1 VARSAKPIVGARLR
15 PLIEAGLLARCTVA
29 DLDEAG
35 VSARNGRDWRR
46 TRSVR
51 SSWPQAVIDE
61 AVLDRALQVKGELAG
76 RGLHPTVKIGD
87 LIIAAAAER
96 AGLVI
101 LHYDRDFDRIADVT
115 NQRAEWV
122 VPSGTA
128 D

>member
-1 VARSAKPIVGARLR
+1 M
-15 PLIEAGLLARCTVA
+15 
-29 DLDEAG
+29 
-35 VSARNGRDWRR
+35 SARNGRDWRR